1 MKKISRSV
9 LIILC
14 LFLLCGCGKFK
25 PYIAYTVYPI
35 GYALN
40 RISGGIL
47 DARSIQTN
55 EMIQVAHIKDNADG
69 NYAEI
74 LNNSAYLF
82 HIGELE
88 PYYSLYEQ
96 EIKDS
101 GVEVVDLASLN
112 AIYKFQRYTLVYVNN
127 KEKYVESPYYDSPLF
142 AKVDTNENDLML
154 WMDPIGMLSIA
165 KDIYEL
171 LAANYVEEAENFKAN
186 FKNLENDL
194 ISLDAAYQALA
205 LELKQD
211 NQVIKFVSTSAGFG
225 NWQKAYGFQVY
236 PLCLSKYGALPS
248 AEELAFIKQKIK
260 DDEVKFIAYEPN
272 MPTQMIDLFNEVED
286 ELHLTRVNL
295 NNISS
300 LTPTQYA
307 GNKDYLSLMYENLH
321 TLENMKVALAED
333 KKNAA
338 GHN

>member
-101 GVEVVDLASLN
+101 GVEVIDLASLN

-127 KEKYVESPYYDSPLF
+127 KEKYVESPY
-142 AKVDTNENDLML
+142 
-154 WMDPIGMLSIA
+154 
-165 KDIYEL
+165 
-171 LAANYVEEAENFKAN
+171 
-186 FKNLENDL
+186 
-194 ISLDAAYQALA
+194 
-205 LELKQD
+205 
-211 NQVIKFVSTSAGFG
+211 
-225 NWQKAYGFQVY
+225 
-236 PLCLSKYGALPS
+236 
-248 AEELAFIKQKIK
+248 
-260 DDEVKFIAYEPN
+260 
-272 MPTQMIDLFNEVED
+272 
-286 ELHLTRVNL
+286 
-295 NNISS
+295 
-300 LTPTQYA
+300 
-307 GNKDYLSLMYENLH
+307 
-321 TLENMKVALAED
+321 
-333 KKNAA
+333 
-338 GHN
+338 